1 MALVVETVDA
11 VVAAAVI
18 LGAVVRLEENVPA
31 VEDAAVEEV
40 EGVRVSMTVDVDT
53 RAPAVVRDDHL
64 KAKNKIS
71 KTAKGISHPP
81 LTQLNPGIQHPPP
94 RLEGQLS

>member
-18 LGAVVRLEENVPA
+18 LGAVVRLEEN
-31 VEDAAVEEV
+31 EEV

-53 RAPAVVRDDHL
+53 RAPAVVSDDHL
-64 KAKNKIS
+64 KAKNKCRYI
-71 KTAKGISHPP
+71 
-81 LTQLNPGIQHPPP
+81 
-94 RLEGQLS
+94 

>member
-53 RAPAVVRDDHL
+53 RA
-64 KAKNKIS
+64 
-71 KTAKGISHPP
+71 HPP